1 MEEEVLEKTGF
12 VFEIYHVE
20 WKHSPHSH
28 DHYELFYQLN
38 GVSSQ
43 KIDNCVYNVDK
54 GDFILIP
61 PNVVHETNV
70 NGTRILL
77 QISKKF
83 LNKYFTPKSIEI
95 LMGVFAH
102 THIRPEKEAQEQIQ
116 SLFNSMKDIYV
127 SDDERIFELFA
138 YLMKYL
144 SDAPVINK
152 IETDISNRIKSICTY
167 IDSNYAEISGIKS
180 VAKEF
185 YISEA
190 YLCRSFKK
198 VMGIPFSQYL
208 TKTKLNNATKLL
220 INEKEN
226 ISKIAEKCGF
236 HSLAYFCNVFR
247 KEYGISPYRY
257 KQGFPLK

>member
-1 MEEEVLEKTGF
+1 
-12 VFEIYHVE
+12 
-20 WKHSPHSH
+20 
-28 DHYELFYQLN
+28 
-38 GVSSQ
+38 
-43 KIDNCVYNVDK
+43 
-54 GDFILIP
+54 
-61 PNVVHETNV
+61 
-70 NGTRILL
+70 
-77 QISKKF
+77 
-83 LNKYFTPKSIEI
+83 
-95 LMGVFAH
+95 MGVFTH
-102 THIRPEKEAQEQIQ
+102 THIRPEKEVQEQIQ

-198 VMGIPFSQYL
+198 VMGSLFSISYEN
-208 TKTKLNNATKLL
+208 KTEQRNKTAYKRKRKYIENSREMRFSLL
-220 INEKEN
+220 
-226 ISKIAEKCGF
+226 
-236 HSLAYFCNVFR
+236 
-247 KEYGISPYRY
+247 GIFLQRIQ
-257 KQGFPLK
+257 KRIWHFTVPL